1 MSKGAQNYLLFVLQA
16 VAALILGISA
26 FLLWLVFPRGYFP
39 ARLLWVDIH
48 KWGGLALGALV
59 LLHVMLHWRWP
70 VRMTRRYR
78 SLQRNG
84 KGPQG

>member
-48 KWGGLALGALV
+48 KWGGLTLGSLV
-59 LLHVMLHWRWP
+59 LLHVMLHWRWL
-70 VRMTRRYR
+70 VCMTRRYLGDR
-78 SLQRNG
+78 RGGESRG
-84 KGPQG
+84 T